1 MPLAPRLEQTPS
13 SRPRLPRARR
23 FAALGAVSAL
33 LTLVAIL
40 FSPAIASADAPFRLP
55 GQITDTVG
63 VLDADQQSDVQA
75 AIDQLYDEHK
85 VRLWVVYVPD
95 FNGLGAGPWADQT
108 AQASSLGDR
117 DALLAV
123 ATVDREY
130 ALIAPDGLSEI
141 TSDEAESIRVDAVEP
156 ALREEDWAG
165 GAIAAAGGLGDAMT
179 PGEGMSVRTLLIG
192 GGVVVVGAGGVVLYS
207 RKKKHDRTRAGV
219 EAARSIS
226 PEDTA
231 ALTALPLPTLDER
244 AKEVLVETDDALRTS
259 QEELELARGEFGEQA
274 TASFTAAFDKAKST
288 LAAAFT
294 VRQRLDDAIP
304 ETPQQQREM
313 LIDVITSC
321 GRADRELNE
330 RVQEFDGLRD
340 LLINAPDRLDALT
353 RDMVALTVRIPDST
367 QTLATLQTEFPA
379 AALASVAHNVTMAE
393 ERLAFAERAVADGRD
408 AITLPPGKQGPAVSA
423 IRGAEG
429 ALEQART
436 LLDAVDHA
444 AEDIRHAIATLPAAI
459 TDVEAGIAAAAQ
471 FTEQGGDRLAS
482 ARAAAETAL
491 AAARTAADT
500 DPLGSFTQ
508 IVKADAELDAVL
520 AEAQESRQQAE
531 RAQQRLAQDLTA
543 AQSQV
548 TAASDFI
555 GTRRGAVGADARTRL
570 TEAQRHLAGAQQLR
584 PTDPSRALQHAQA
597 AAGLAADAL
606 RLAQNDVSR
615 WESRQRPGPGSG
627 GGGGGGNATGAILGG
642 ILIDSI
648 LRGGFS
654 GGGNWG
660 SRGSGGGRSSGPR
673 SFGGPSSSGRISGGG
688 RF

>member
-1 MPLAPRLEQTPS
+1 MPLAPRVEQTPS
-13 SRPRLPRARR
+13 SHPRLHFPGARR
-23 FAALGAVSAL
+23 SAAVGAVSAL

-141 TSDEAESIRVDAVEP
+141 TADEAESIRVDAVEP

-165 GAIAAAGGLGDAMT
+165 GAIAAAGGLGDAMS
-179 PGEGMSVRTLLIG
+179 PGGGMSVRTLLVG
-192 GGVVVVGAGGVVLYS
+192 GGVVVVGVGGVVLYS
-207 RKKKHDRTRAGV
+207 RKKKQDRTRAGV

-259 QEELELARGEFGEQA
+259 QEELDLARGEFGEQA
-274 TASFTAAFDKAKST
+274 TAAFTTAFETAKST

-304 ETPQQQREM
+304 ETPQQRREM
-313 LIDVITSC
+313 LIDIITSC

-330 RVQEFDGLRD
+330 KVQEFDGLRD

-393 ERLAFAERAVADGRD
+393 ERLAYAEKAVAEGRD
-408 AITLPPGKQGPAVSA
+408 AVALPPGKQGPAVSA

-429 ALEQART
+429 ALEQARI

-444 AEDIRHAIATLPAAI
+444 AENIRHAIATLPAAI

-471 FTEQGGDRLAS
+471 FTGQGGDRLAA
-482 ARAAAETAL
+482 ARTAAEAAL

-531 RAQQRLAQDLTA
+531 RAQQRLEQDLVA

-548 TAASDFI
+548 TAAGDFI
-555 GTRRGAVGADARTRL
+555 GTRRGAVGAEARTRL

-584 PTDPSRALQHAQA
+584 STDASRALRHAQA

-606 RLAQNDVSR
+606 RLAQNDVSS
-615 WESRQRPGPGSG
+615 WESRQRPGP
-627 GGGGGGNATGAILGG
+627 GGGGGNATGAILGG

-660 SRGSGGGRSSGPR
+660 SRGSGGGRGGGPR

>member
-1 MPLAPRLEQTPS
+1 MPLALRLEQTPS
-13 SRPRLPRARR
+13 SHPGLPVPGARR

-75 AIDQLYDEHK
+75 AIDQLYDDHK

-165 GAIAAAGGLGDAMT
+165 AAIAAAGGLGDAMS
-179 PGEGMSVRTLLIG
+179 PGGGMSVRTLLIG
-192 GGVVVVGAGGVVLYS
+192 GGVVVVGVGGVVLYS
-207 RKKKHDRTRAGV
+207 RKKKHDRSRAGV

-244 AKEVLVETDDALRTS
+244 AKEVLVDTDDALRTS

-274 TASFTAAFDKAKST
+274 TAAFTAAFDTAKST

-304 ETPQQQREM
+304 ETPQQRREM
-313 LIDVITSC
+313 LIDIITSC

-330 RVQEFDGLRD
+330 KVQEFDGLRD

-367 QTLATLQTEFPA
+367 RTLATLQTEFPA

-393 ERLAFAERAVADGRD
+393 ERLAYAEKAVTEGRD
-408 AITLPPGKQGPAVSA
+408 AVALPPGKQGPAVSA

-429 ALEQART
+429 ALEQARI

-471 FTEQGGDRLAS
+471 FTEQGGDRLAA
-482 ARAAAETAL
+482 ARTAAEAAL

-531 RAQQRLAQDLTA
+531 RAQQRLEQDLVA

-555 GTRRGAVGADARTRL
+555 GTRRGAVGAEARTRL

-584 PTDPSRALQHAQA
+584 TSDASRALQHAQA
-597 AAGLAADAL
+597 AASLAADAL

-615 WESRQRPGPGSG
+615 WESRQRPGPGAG
-627 GGGGGGNATGAILGG
+627 GGGGGATGAILGG

-660 SRGSGGGRSSGPR
+660 SRGSGGGRGSGPR

>member
-13 SRPRLPRARR
+13 FRSRLPRARR
-23 FAALGAVSAL
+23 FAAVGAVSAL

-40 FSPAIASADAPFRLP
+40 FSPASASADAPFRLP

-192 GGVVVVGAGGVVLYS
+192 GCVVVVGAGGVVLYS

-259 QEELELARGEFGEQA
+259 QEELDLARGEFGEQA
-274 TASFTAAFDKAKST
+274 TASFTAAFDTAKAT

-313 LIDVITSC
+313 LIDIITSC

-353 RDMVALTVRIPDST
+353 RDMVALTVRIPEST

-408 AITLPPGKQGPAVSA
+408 AIALPPGKQGPAVSA

-471 FTEQGGDRLAS
+471 FTEQGGDRLAR
-482 ARAAAETAL
+482 ARAAAEAAL
-491 AAARTAADT
+491 AAARAAADT

-531 RAQQRLAQDLTA
+531 RAQQRLEQDLMA

-584 PTDPSRALQHAQA
+584 GTDASRALQHAQA
-597 AAGLAADAL
+597 AAALAADAL

-627 GGGGGGNATGAILGG
+627 GGNATGAILGG

-654 GGGNWG
+654 GGSNWG